1 MSNILTNNINAR
13 SGNRIA
19 IGKAGD
25 IVSIAGTLSYEDV
38 SSVDSV
44 GVITARSTIDAQ
56 GDVSIAD
63 KIIHSGDTNTAIRF
77 PAADT
82 FTVETAGSERV
93 RVTSTGNAG
102 IGTDNPLQKLHLV
115 DDTSANIYLQT
126 HNAGTGSTAGVYFR
140 TSDSS
145 TADGFFKTAIVL
157 EDDGTSWARG
167 KLHFLQN
174 NTANSSNATIDDSV
188 LTINQSGQI
197 GIGLTDPNRLLHLQ
211 AASSTAYS
219 GGSDTADY
227 NFLKIENTTDDRSA
241 GVFFLIG
248 SNGEAAITATEVSDG
263 ATDITFQNRGGGVRS
278 EKVRI
283 DSSGRLGIN
292 TTSFADTATALNIKN
307 GASGNDHTFFD
318 IECNNNES
326 CRVRFSEDGSTYPG
340 EVRYHHSDNSMRFF
354 RGGNEHMRM
363 DGSLRHYSSDAS
375 ARFTVKNANTSSGSS
390 AFDISNGASNVTDG
404 TQVFSIRENG
414 DIYTSGNTTVQA
426 LSSERRLKEN
436 IELIDRSVSWAT
448 IKNTP
453 YYTYNLIGQ
462 EGPRYGPIVDEVPA
476 EMVKATDLS
485 DDQGPIR
492 TFDNGMLNA
501 RLYVAL
507 QEAITKIE
515 TLETK
520 VAALEAN

>member
-13 SGNRIA
+13 SGNTIT

-25 IVSIAGTLSYEDV
+25 LVSIAGSLSYEDV
-38 SSVDSV
+38 TSVDSV
-44 GVITARSTIDAQ
+44 GVITARS
-56 GDVSIAD
+56 DVSIAD
-63 KIIHSGDTNTAIRF
+63 KIIHTGDTNTAIRF

-93 RVTSTGNAG
+93 RVSAGGSVGIGTTDPTEKLSIENGNIFIRDTSDNESFIYFTHSPTANRRSYIGAVEGTGNSNALVFATNANGADAVEKLRITPAGRVG
-102 IGTDNPLQKLHLV
+102 IGTDSPTVLLELESTSPTIRLTDSDATGTPECQISGAGGDLVFEADRDNQK
-115 DDTSANIYLQT
+115 
-126 HNAGTGSTAGVYFR
+126 
-140 TSDSS
+140 SDSQMRF
-145 TADGFFKTAIVL
+145 AV
-157 EDDGTSWARG
+157 DGTER
-167 KLHFLQN
+167 
-174 NTANSSNATIDDSV
+174 
-188 LTINQSGQI
+188 
-197 GIGLTDPNRLLHLQ
+197 
-211 AASSTAYS
+211 
-219 GGSDTADY
+219 
-227 NFLKIENTTDDRSA
+227 
-241 GVFFLIG
+241 
-248 SNGEAAITATEVSDG
+248 
-263 ATDITFQNRGGGVRS
+263 
-278 EKVRI
+278 VRI
-283 DSSGRLGIN
+283 DNSGRVGIN
-292 TTSFADTATALNIKN
+292 TTGFADTAVALNIKN
-307 GASGNDHTFFD
+307 GSSGSEHTFLD
-318 IECNNNES
+318 IECDNNET
-326 CRVRFSEDGSTYPG
+326 CRVRFSENGSTYPG
-340 EVRYHHSDNSMRFF
+340 EIRYFHSDNSMRFF
-354 RGGNEHMRM
+354 RGGTEHMRM
-363 DGSLRHYSSDAS
+363 DGQLRTFHSDAS

-390 AFDISNGASNVTDG
+390 AFDISNNATGVTDG

-476 EMVKATDLS
+476 EMVKETDLS

-507 QEAITKIE
+507 QEAIAKIE

-520 VAALEAN
+520 VAALEGN